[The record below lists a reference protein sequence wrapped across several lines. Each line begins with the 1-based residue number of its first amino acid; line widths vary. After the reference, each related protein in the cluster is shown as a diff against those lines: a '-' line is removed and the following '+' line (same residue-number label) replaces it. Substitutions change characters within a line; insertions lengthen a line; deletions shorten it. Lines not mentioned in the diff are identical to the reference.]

1 MGFKE
6 IGRKIQRAREEKGL
20 TQAELARRVDGYR
33 LQGASYALT
42 VRETTGEPVHR
53 VVFAFLTPA
62 GAVELDLED
71 IDAAVS
77 EVKALVAA
85 GAEQVTA

>member
-1 MGFKE
+1 
-6 IGRKIQRAREEKGL
+6 
-20 TQAELARRVDGYR
+20 
-33 LQGASYALT
+33 
-42 VRETTGEPVHR
+42 